1 MIEIGKK
8 IWRGSRAAAPRIRVW
23 SGVFPSPVRVGS
35 GRGHSPLRRK
45 CLRFLP
51 ENGAFCCIFFAIR
64 EISSQF
70 KGGAWP
76 KWPNGKY
83 ATA

>member
-1 MIEIGKK
+1 MTEIGEKF
-8 IWRGSRAAAPRIRVW
+8 WRGSRAAAPRVRGLVRGISLPSGGKVW
-23 SGVFPSPVRVGS
+23 VG
-35 GRGHSPLRRK
+35 GCALPRK

-51 ENGAFCCIFFAIR
+51 ENGAFWLHFLPDARFFL
-64 EISSQF
+64 QF

-83 ATA
+83 ATG